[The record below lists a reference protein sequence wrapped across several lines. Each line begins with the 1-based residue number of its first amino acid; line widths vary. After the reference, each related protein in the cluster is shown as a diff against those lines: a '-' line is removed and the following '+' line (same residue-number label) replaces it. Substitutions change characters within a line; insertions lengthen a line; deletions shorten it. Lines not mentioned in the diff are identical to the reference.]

1 MGLHPVFAN
10 MQISSPVVKVHCM
23 LTDQK
28 VIFAHSGWDI
38 DPLYMDFIQLKFKS
52 WRIIQP
58 LDIDQ
63 NEMVIIPDNF
73 LKYKYSAK

>member
-1 MGLHPVFAN
+1 MVCGWRMSVGGWMGLHPVFAN

-28 VIFAHSGWDI
+28 VIFAHSGRDI

-52 WRIIQP
+52 
-58 LDIDQ
+58 
-63 NEMVIIPDNF
+63 
-73 LKYKYSAK
+73 